1 MTFFSDMKT
10 DSIHIPPYFAR
21 VFVKY
26 RYVTWFITLLLL
38 VILVFA
44 RYDKN
49 TFANVDKKG
58 KIFQTL
64 NQDRLEYFLANFSSL
79 GKKMYLKDLFKT
91 FILLEAFRV
100 EDVLEMDNFDYYDN
114 NEAKEL
120 VFRTLGFPLQGECK

>member
-1 MTFFSDMKT
+1 MKT

-26 RYVTWFITLLLL
+26 KYVTWFITVLLL
-38 VILVFA
+38 VILVSA

-79 GKKMYLKDLFKT
+79 GKKKMRLKDLFKT
-91 FILLEAFRV
+91 FISTFR
-100 EDVLEMDNFDYYDN
+100 
-114 NEAKEL
+114 
-120 VFRTLGFPLQGECK
+120 GFSSRRCSGNG